1 MAGPPASPEVAE
13 KIAKIYQI
21 AGREFRTLLTQEVSS
36 PMAEDG
42 LNGVKA
48 ATRSLILLD
57 EAKGLDEYESEG
69 EAPELD
75 LLGLPRLPRAQERSA
90 NLTRAGRGRPPG
102 SRNQSTEAWRDYITK
117 KYGSPLEILAQ
128 MSRAPIE
135 ELAKEL
141 HCSRLDAFVQKR
153 HATEALAGYIHPKLT
168 AVTLRPPPTTL
179 TIEGDLAHLVNGPG
193 EEGSDAERVD
203 HARPAGEDLVMEIAE
218 TGGGGQS
225 VEAIVE
231 VLLGLAA
238 DPVAGPIIRQKLA
251 ELNLNP
257 AVDLLLGAGFGG
269 NGRG

>member
-1 MAGPPASPEVAE
+1 
-13 KIAKIYQI
+13 
-21 AGREFRTLLTQEVSS
+21 
-36 PMAEDG
+36 MAEDG

-48 ATRSLILLD
+48 ATRTLMLLD
-57 EAKGLDEYESEG
+57 QAKRLDDAESED

-75 LLGLPRLPRAQERSA
+75 LLGLPQLKAPQRSA
-90 NLTRAGRGRPPG
+90 NLARAGRGRPPG
-102 SRNQSTEAWRDYITK
+102 ARNHSTEAWRDHITK
-117 KYGSPLEILAQ
+117 RYGSPLEVLAQ

-135 ELAKEL
+135 ELAREL

-153 HATEALAGYIHPKLT
+153 HAAEALAGYIQPKLT
-168 AVTLRPPPTTL
+168 AVSLKPPPTTL

-203 HARPAGEDLVMEIAE
+203 DARPAGEDLVMEIAE
-218 TGGGGQS
+218 TGWGGQS

-251 ELNLNP
+251 GLK
-257 AVDLLLGAGFGG
+257 
-269 NGRG
+269 